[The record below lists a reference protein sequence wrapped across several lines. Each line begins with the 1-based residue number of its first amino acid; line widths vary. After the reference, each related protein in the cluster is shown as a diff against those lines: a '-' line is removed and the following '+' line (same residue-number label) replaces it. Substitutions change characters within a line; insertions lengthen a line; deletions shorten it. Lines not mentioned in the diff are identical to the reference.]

1 MKHPLPK
8 VSFRRGRARRSSL
21 SSVAFL
27 LLVALLAG
35 CSRPTLPEIERL
47 TSPEVARVRLE
58 KEGARRERMSGHVK
72 ARMDG
77 LQGLFA
83 SADLDVLIE
92 RPAKL
97 HIAVRSFFEQPL
109 LVLAT
114 DGVFL
119 SGYDASSGSPVFL
132 RDAVDGRTFE
142 RLVGLPIWPQDLVA
156 LFLGVPPAAGAEAR
170 QLAIDER
177 ARTYQVGLVEPQG
190 YVSVVTARLED
201 DAMVRWQRYDRS
213 GEPLFDV
220 RYEDLKVREGV
231 PFAHNVRLE
240 LPGSSESSPK
250 AVRFEARDIEVN
262 GAPFDPA
269 AFEIPVPPGVTPRP
283 LSPRAPAPSP

>member
-1 MKHPLPK
+1 MKDVVKKSVRVSPRVLSRALP
-8 VSFRRGRARRSSL
+8 
-21 SSVAFL
+21 L
-27 LLVALLAG
+27 LLALLVGPLSG
-35 CSRPTLPEIERL
+35 CPRPTLPEVERL
-47 TSPEVARVRLE
+47 TSPEVARLRLE

-97 HIAVRSFFEQPL
+97 HIAVRSFFEQPM

-119 SGYDASSGSPVFL
+119 SGYDATSGALVFL
-132 RDAVDGRTFE
+132 HDTVDGRTFE
-142 RLVGLPIWPQDLVA
+142 RLVGIAIWPQDLVS

-190 YVSVVTARLED
+190 FVSVVTARLED
-201 DAMVRWQRYDRS
+201 DAMVRWQRYDRE
-213 GEPLFDV
+213 GRLLFDA
-220 RYEDLKVREGV
+220 RYRDIEVHEGV
-231 PFAHNVRLE
+231 PFAHELRLE
-240 LPGSSESSPK
+240 LPGSEEASPRGI
-250 AVRFEARDIEVN
+250 RFEARDIEVN
-262 GAPFDPA
+262 GEPFDPA
-269 AFEIPVPPGVTPRP
+269 AFRIPVPPGVTPRP
-283 LSPRAPAPSP
+283 LSSRGP